1 LKLKNKSEFRKK
13 NKLKSEKNILLRR
26 KQEKIESRRSRL
38 REMIREDKEISLWLN
53 LESSKR
59 SKLKKLSEFLSLG
72 DSRRLAR

>member
-59 SKLKKLSEFLSLG
+59 SKLKKLSEFL
-72 DSRRLAR
+72 